1 MNNDMKNKQVKILK
15 KFALIS
21 SLFCSFNMFAA
32 PIVVEGAVPNDM
44 TKQAI
49 LAKLKA
55 VYGDDQVV
63 DKIQIRAVS
72 APNGWSD
79 SVTRVITPDLK
90 KISQGKLS
98 VRGTQVELVGKMGVQ
113 TDIQPTTSLFQSLVQ
128 PPYRFNSQISV
139 NAAEQSVIDN
149 ALKNR
154 IIEFE
159 SGKAVLTPTGT
170 QILDEMVVALNKVQG
185 KNVKI
190 VGHTDSQGNPQKNQD
205 LSLQRAEAVKQ
216 YLTTKGIAPTRLS
229 TAGLGSTKPVADN
242 ATDEGR
248 RKNRRIEFDVL

>member
-21 SLFCSFNMFAA
+21 SLFCSFNVFAA

-90 KISQGKLS
+90 RRLAKVSFLYEVRKLS
-98 VRGTQVELVGKMGVQ
+98 WLGKWVCKL
-113 TDIQPTTSLFQSLVQ
+113 IFSQ
-128 PPYRFNSQISV
+128 PPVYS
-139 NAAEQSVIDN
+139 
-149 ALKNR
+149 
-154 IIEFE
+154 
-159 SGKAVLTPTGT
+159 
-170 QILDEMVVALNKVQG
+170 
-185 KNVKI
+185 
-190 VGHTDSQGNPQKNQD
+190 NP
-205 LSLQRAEAVKQ
+205 
-216 YLTTKGIAPTRLS
+216 
-229 TAGLGSTKPVADN
+229 
-242 ATDEGR
+242 
-248 RKNRRIEFDVL
+248 

>member
-1 MNNDMKNKQVKILK
+1 
-15 KFALIS
+15 
-21 SLFCSFNMFAA
+21 
-32 PIVVEGAVPNDM
+32 
-44 TKQAI
+44 
-49 LAKLKA
+49 
-55 VYGDDQVV
+55 
-63 DKIQIRAVS
+63 
-72 APNGWSD
+72 
-79 SVTRVITPDLK
+79 VITPDLK

-159 SGKAVLTPTGT
+159 SGKAVLTATGT

-242 ATDEGR
+242 ATEDGR
-248 RKNRRIEFDVL
+248 KKNRRIEFDVL

>member
-1 MNNDMKNKQVKILK
+1 MKNKKVKFLEKI
-15 KFALIS
+15 AIIS
-21 SLFCSFNMFAA
+21 SLFFSSFVFAV
-32 PIVVEGAVPNDM
+32 PIIVEGAVPNDM

-49 LAKLKA
+49 LAKLRT
-55 VYGDDQVV
+55 VYGNDQVV
-63 DKIQIRAVS
+63 DKIQIRTVS

-90 KISQGKLS
+90 RISQGKLS
-98 VRGTQVELVGKMGVQ
+98 VRGTQVDLTGKMAVQ
-113 TDIQPTTSLFQSLVQ
+113 TEIQPTTALFQSLVQ
-128 PPYRFNSQISV
+128 SPYRFNPQITV

-159 SGKAVLTPTGT
+159 SGKAILTPVGA
-170 QILDEMVVALNKVQG
+170 QILDEMVTALNKVQG

-190 VGHTDSQGNPQKNQD
+190 IGHTDSQGNPVTNQP
-205 LSLQRAEAVKQ
+205 LSMHRAEAVKQ
-216 YLTTKGIAPTRLS
+216 YLIAKGVSATRL
-229 TAGLGSTKPVADN
+229 TVEGMGSTKPVADN
-242 ATDEGR
+242 ATEEGR